1 MEMVWKLPEQSTFD
15 WNDYADFSGAKVWRA
30 AALTMNIPPEASLKK
45 SFLENPTTAK
55 EYKRR
60 RAAIQNALTDH
71 PRSSDEVLWLRDN
84 PNSTEGPLNEI
95 VSMKSVVAFAKKK
108 GWPIPD
114 EMTRIWGTAAPIT
127 PQRAA
132 SETKKSVALST
143 ILAAIIYDRALKNV
157 DQGFKDI
164 AKDIECDLMRI
175 GIEMNRTTINGYVQK
190 AIEDNLEADNEI
202 AKRLSRPINE
212 KR

>member
-45 SFLENPTTAK
+45 SFLEDQTTAK

-60 RAAIQNALTDH
+60 RSAIQNALTDN
-71 PRSSDEVLWLRDN
+71 PGSSDEVLWLRDN
-84 PNSTEGPLNEI
+84 PNSTEGPLNKI

-114 EMTRIWGTAAPIT
+114 EMTRIWGTAAPISS
-127 PQRAA
+127 QRTA
-132 SETKKSVALST
+132 SETKKSIALSK
-143 ILAAIIYDRALKNV
+143 ILAAVINERAVRNST
-157 DQGFKDI
+157 QGFKDVV
-164 AKDIECDLMRI
+164 KDIECDLKRI
-175 GIEMNRTTINGYVQK
+175 DVEMDRATINRYVQT
-190 AIEDNLEADNEI
+190 AIEDHLSANHEI